1 MMPKYKYSFG
11 EIDMA
16 SSVRFAKVCP
26 TCGRTLQIPV
36 ELLGKDVCCHGCGA
50 AFRAS
55 ISEPVAQLGSFE
67 GIDERVDRLIQ
78 AADKQL
84 QHGTPTNAN

>member
-1 MMPKYKYSFG
+1 MSN
-11 EIDMA
+11 
-16 SSVRFAKVCP
+16 SVRFAKVCP

-36 ELLGKDVCCHGCGA
+36 ELIGKDVCCHGCGA
-50 AFRAS
+50 GLRATV
-55 ISEPVAQLGSFE
+55 SENGLSAASVE

-84 QHGTPTNAN
+84 QHFTPSVYPKSAGV

>member
-1 MMPKYKYSFG
+1 MSN
-11 EIDMA
+11 
-16 SSVRFAKVCP
+16 SVRFAKVCP

-50 AFRAS
+50 GFRATS
-55 ISEPVAQLGSFE
+55 TEHCSTKEPLAE
-67 GIDERVDRLIQ
+67 DIDLRVDRLIQ

-84 QHGTPTNAN
+84 AHFTPASYS

>member
-1 MMPKYKYSFG
+1 MS
-11 EIDMA
+11 

-50 AFRAS
+50 GFRAIAS
-55 ISEPVAQLGSFE
+55 DESVKSGMGE
-67 GIDERVDRLIQ
+67 GIDQKVDRLIQ
-78 AADKQL
+78 AADRQL
-84 QHGTPTNAN
+84 EQLTPVN